1 MISIKEK
8 SLNDLKKFICSY
20 DTSMLVESKSGQ
32 ICESLQLVNEQAGLT
47 YYELRQFLTILLKQ
61 SGNSEVKRLIDN
73 ILKTV
78 SKLEI
83 MKVPVPNLLKNCVIL
98 SLVVVT
104 PNEDAKGFSPIVP
117 VEVANSITLST

>member
-73 ILKTV
+73 LLKTI

-83 MKVPVPNLLKNCVIL
+83 MRVPVPAIKKQKSI
-98 SLVVVT
+98 
-104 PNEDAKGFSPIVP
+104 SPKIFK
-117 VEVANSITLST
+117 